1 MRTIK
6 LFLITLLVS
15 NVIIAQKNVP
25 WNKDLF
31 KDKKKEFKEAYKA
44 FEAGNDL
51 IYVDPYSALPDYVA
65 GMEQYKIAYA
75 FNPDNAELNYN
86 MGICMLKL
94 DKYKM
99 VDYMQKA
106 YDLDPLVKPDL
117 GFYLGYGYHLK
128 WDWKNAKKYY
138 NEALERVTGEN
149 TAQMRKMIN
158 KHIQECNNGIELE
171 KNKARVW
178 IDNIGD
184 DINTKYYEYAP
195 VISADESMIMFT
207 SRRPDSDG
215 GKVDEEDQLKRH
227 FEDVYYSGAKEGAW
241 EKPTN
246 ALDEINSKGHDATI
260 GLSPDGKTLFIYIDD
275 SKGHGDIFT
284 SALEE
289 GVWSKPERLNK
300 NINTKWH
307 EPSAALSFDG
317 KRLFFV
323 SDREGGL
330 GQHDIYYSDW
340 DEEKQDWG
348 EAVNIGTTINT
359 EYDERG
365 VFIHPDGKTLYFSSG
380 GHNTMGELDLF
391 YTVFEDGKWITPVNL
406 GPPLNTPGNDIQIVV
421 AGNGRRGYT
430 SSYRSDS
437 KGGQD
442 IYLVTFLGPE
452 KEPIL
457 TGEDNL
463 IASITKPIE
472 EQIIEPVVEIKESS
486 LAILTGKVFDFKT
499 LETLGSTVEVI
510 DNDED
515 ITMIKVETD
524 KLDGKFLLS
533 LPAGKN
539 YGIVVKKEGYLFHS
553 ENFTIPEEAG
563 FKQYHIDIPL
573 KKVEVGQSIVL
584 RNIFFDLDKF
594 SLRPESKNELDRLI
608 KLMNDNP
615 TLEIELGGH
624 TDTRGNDS
632 YNQKLSENRAKAV
645 VDYLVKAGII
655 ESRLKYAGYGE
666 TKTIISDAE
675 ISKLKTRTAKE
686 EAHQQNR
693 RTEFKILK
701 I

>member
-1 MRTIK
+1 MKK
-6 LFLITLLVS
+6 LNILLLTVLFS
-15 NVIIAQKNVP
+15 TVLSAQNVP
-25 WNKDLF
+25 WDKNLF
-31 KDKKKEFKEAYKA
+31 KDQKKEFKEALKA

-51 IYVDPYSALPDYVA
+51 IYVDPYSALPDYVG

-75 FNPDNAELNYN
+75 FNPKNAELNYN
-86 MGICMLKL
+86 MGICMLRI

-99 VDYMQKA
+99 LDYMQAA

-117 GFYLGYGYHLK
+117 GFYLGYAYHLK
-128 WDWKNAKKYY
+128 WDWKSAKKYY
-138 NEALERVTGEN
+138 NEALGRVTGEN
-149 TAQMRKMIN
+149 TVEMRKMIN

-171 KNKARVW
+171 KKKARVW
-178 IDNIGD
+178 IDNLGD

-195 VISADESMIMFT
+195 VIAADESTIMFT
-207 SRRPDSDG
+207 SRRPDSEG

-227 FEDVYYSGAKEGAW
+227 FEDVYFSAAKEGGW

-246 ALDEINSKGHDATI
+246 SLDEINSKGHDATI
-260 GLSPDGKTLFIYIDD
+260 GLSPDGKTLFVYIDD

-323 SDREGGL
+323 SDREGGK
-330 GQHDIYYSDW
+330 GMHDIYYSDW
-340 DEEKQDWG
+340 DEEKEDWG
-348 EAVNIGTTINT
+348 PAVNIGPTINT

-430 SSYRSDS
+430 SSFRSDS

-452 KEPIL
+452 KLPML

-472 EQIIEPVVEIKESS
+472 EQIIEPKVEIKESS

-563 FKQYHIDIPL
+563 FKQYHLDIPL

-584 RNIFFDLDKF
+584 RNIFFDLDKY

-645 VDYLVKAGII
+645 VDYLVKAGIK
-655 ESRLKYAGYGE
+655 EGRLKYAGYGE

-675 ISKLKTRTAKE
+675 IAKLKTRSSKE

>member
-1 MRTIK
+1 MKKVLSI
-6 LFLITLLVS
+6 LSFVMFAIS
-15 NVIIAQKNVP
+15 FGQKDVP
-25 WNKDLF
+25 FEKDLF
-31 KDKKKEFKEAYKA
+31 KDQKKEFKEALKA
-44 FEAGNDL
+44 YEEGNDL
-51 IYVDPYSALPDYVA
+51 IFVDPYSAWPDYVGA
-65 GMEQYKIAYA
+65 LAQYKIAYA
-75 FNPDNAELNYN
+75 FNPNSAELNYN
-86 MGICMLKL
+86 MGLCMQKIN
-94 DKYKM
+94 KYEM
-99 VDYMQKA
+99 FDYMKKA
-106 YDLDPLVKPDL
+106 YELNPLVKDDI
-117 GFYLGYGYHLK
+117 GFFLGYSYQLK

-138 NEALERVTGEN
+138 NEALGRVSGDN
-149 TAQMRKMIN
+149 VAAKRKEIN

-171 KNKARVW
+171 KTKARVW
-178 IDNIGD
+178 IDNLGD
-184 DINTKYYEYAP
+184 AINTKHYEYAP
-195 VISADESMIMFT
+195 VISADEGMLMFT
-207 SRRPDSDG
+207 SRRPDTEG
-215 GKVDEEDQLKRH
+215 GKVDEEDFLKRH
-227 FEDVYYSGAKEGAW
+227 FEDVYYSERGENDWGQ
-241 EKPTN
+241 PTN
-246 ALDEINSKGHDATI
+246 QLDEINSKAHDATI

-275 SKGHGDIFT
+275 NKGHGDIFT
-284 SALEE
+284 SAMEG
-289 GVWSKPERLNK
+289 GVWSKPERLNS
-300 NINTKWH
+300 NINTKHH

-340 DEEKQDWG
+340 DDEKEDWG
-348 EAVNIGTTINT
+348 AAINIGPTINT

-391 YTVFEDGKWITPVNL
+391 YTVFEEGKWIAPVNL

-421 AGNGRRGYT
+421 AGNGRNGYT
-430 SSYRSDS
+430 SSFRSDS

-452 KEPIL
+452 KQPML

-463 IASITKPIE
+463 IASITSPIE
-472 EQIIEPVVEIKESS
+472 EVIIEPVVEIKESS

-510 DNDED
+510 DNDD
-515 ITMIKVETD
+515 NITIVKVETD

-553 ENFTIPEEAG
+553 ENFTIPEASG
-563 FKQYHIDIPL
+563 FKQYNIDIPL
-573 KKVEVGQSIVL
+573 KKVEVGRSIVL
-584 RNIFFDLDKF
+584 RNIFFDLDKYT
-594 SLRPESKNELDRLI
+594 LRPESKNELERLI
-608 KLMNDNP
+608 KLMNENP

-624 TDTRGNDS
+624 TDTRGDAK

-645 VDYLVKAGII
+645 VQYLVKAGIK

-666 TKTIISDAE
+666 TQTIVSDAE
-675 ISKLKTRTAKE
+675 IAKMKSRTEKE
-686 EAHQQNR
+686 EAHQENR